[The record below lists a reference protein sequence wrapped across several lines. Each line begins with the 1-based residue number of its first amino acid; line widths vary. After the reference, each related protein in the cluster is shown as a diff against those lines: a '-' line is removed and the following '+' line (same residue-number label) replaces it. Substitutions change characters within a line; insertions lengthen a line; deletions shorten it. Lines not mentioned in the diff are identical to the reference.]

1 MSELKK
7 GSTAQENNAAAA
19 AAALLLAN
27 YSFDVGGYRASELVE
42 RWSGHYPANWVRL
55 AVIEALYQGRYKAVS
70 VEQILVIWLRRNQPL
85 YHFKYEF
92 ERLVCNKLP
101 KELQEQFF
109 TSSADSLEAS
119 RHHHINAIDIPAAE
133 ISRACCSS
141 SADRSDAPTLT
152 PFEALA
158 QPVLEEHIPNSNIAV
173 AAVLGTQPSAN
184 ETLGEVASMLPS
196 DEISPHLTNGYS
208 GSQSKQQLP
217 SLEFTD
223 FSSWS
228 FGHRPIDRFIPDA
241 PFSDFYSKLKA
252 FAYPVEEIKAE

>member
-7 GSTAQENNAAAA
+7 GCTAQENEPAAA

-85 YHFKYEF
+85 YHFKSEF
-92 ERLVCNKLP
+92 ERLVCSKLP

-109 TSSADSLEAS
+109 TSSADSVEES
-119 RHHHINAIDIPAAE
+119 RQHHKNALDRPAAE
-133 ISRACCSS
+133 ISFI
-141 SADRSDAPTLT
+141 SADRSAAPTLT

-158 QPVLEEHIPNSNIAV
+158 QPVLEEHIAKSSIAV
-173 AAVLGTQPSAN
+173 AADRESHPSPN
-184 ETLGEVASMLPS
+184 ETFVEVSSGLVPES

-208 GSQSKQQLP
+208 SYQSRQQLP
-217 SLEFTD
+217 SLEFSD
-223 FSSWS
+223 FSSWNL
-228 FGHRPIDRFIPDA
+228 GYRPIDRFIPDS
-241 PFSDFYSKLKA
+241 PSSDFYTKLKA
-252 FAYPVEEIKAE
+252 FAYPIEEVKAEK

>member
-7 GSTAQENNAAAA
+7 GFTAQENEPAAA

-42 RWSGHYPANWVRL
+42 RWIGHYPANWVRL

-92 ERLVCNKLP
+92 ERLVCSKLP

-119 RHHHINAIDIPAAE
+119 RQHQIDAVDRPAAE
-133 ISRACCSS
+133 ISRSS
-141 SADRSDAPTLT
+141 SSGDRSTAPTLT

-158 QPVLEEHIPNSNIAV
+158 QPVLEANLTKSSIAV
-173 AAVLGTQPSAN
+173 TAVQESHPSPN
-184 ETLGEVASMLPS
+184 ETCVEVASGLVPDS

-208 GSQSKQQLP
+208 GYQSRPQLP
-217 SLEFTD
+217 SLEFSD
-223 FSSWS
+223 FSNWNL
-228 FGHRPIDRFIPDA
+228 GYRPIDRFIPDS
-241 PFSDFYSKLKA
+241 PSSDFYTKLKA
-252 FAYPVEEIKAE
+252 FAYPVEEGK